1 MADFPM
7 FLADLPEANRQHI
20 RHCIRILLRWFA
32 MCDGRLRSY
41 EADDAKA
48 GHQSVIK
55 LLQTL
60 KETRVMIEEM
70 ENELIEKHRVPDN
83 SKQVD
88 DEFRQDSKNLLTLG
102 RTTQG

>member
-1 MADFPM
+1 
-7 FLADLPEANRQHI
+7 
-20 RHCIRILLRWFA
+20 
-32 MCDGRLRSY
+32 
-41 EADDAKA
+41 
-48 GHQSVIK
+48 
-55 LLQTL
+55 
-60 KETRVMIEEM
+60 M